1 MENQQA
7 VVQSIFGPI
16 FIGVFLNAVLYGA
29 LVVQTYFYFQS
40 SNKDPRW
47 TKFFVLFLLIAETAS
62 LVIDFA
68 IAWEPLIENYGS
80 PEIFQK
86 TPTTFSADPLV
97 TSVISTAVQAFQG
110 WRIRKLTKSN
120 LIFAFIILTACA
132 SLTAGFTTTVLV
144 ALHPFF
150 NQLQMLELGFLIW
163 LAVSAL
169 VDILIAVS
177 LSWFVLRQKKQ
188 LRQEELSTPTNSVL
202 NRIMFFTLQTGA
214 ITALASIADVLTFT
228 LSEDKTLQLVW
239 AYSLSKLYSNS
250 LLSMLNARAEWSK
263 LLKPS
268 SKEIDDPDTEIDD
281 FQEIKPQSKGK
292 VPATVVHPPF

>member
-1 MENQQA
+1 MNPFRI
-7 VVQSIFGPI
+7 SGN
-16 FIGVFLNAVLYGA
+16 L
-29 LVVQTYFYFQS
+29 S
-40 SNKDPRW
+40 KDS
-47 TKFFVLFLLIAETAS
+47 K
-62 LVIDFA
+62 
-68 IAWEPLIENYGS
+68 
-80 PEIFQK
+80 
-86 TPTTFSADPLV
+86 TFSADPLV

-110 WRIRKLTKSN
+110 WRIHKLTESN
-120 LIFAFIILTACA
+120 LIFAFIILTAFA

-150 NQLQMLELGFLIW
+150 NQLQMFELGFLIW

-177 LSWFVLRQKKQ
+177 LSWFVLRQK
-188 LRQEELSTPTNSVL
+188 ELSTSTNSVL
-202 NRIMFFTLQTGA
+202 NRIMFFTVQTGA

-250 LLSMLNARAEWSK
+250 LLSMLNARAEWNK

-268 SKEIDDPDTEIDD
+268 SKEIGQGPCYCRSSSLLIL
-281 FQEIKPQSKGK
+281 
-292 VPATVVHPPF
+292 A